1 MMNSMNIAWWV
12 KRWSDIHPD
21 KPAVIY
27 EDQTFTYQDLHQR
40 VEMTCCWLQDMGI
53 EKGDRVAAMMTNCP
67 EFIELFLAC
76 SRLGLVFVPVNFRLS
91 KSELDYTLKNSD
103 PRLFVFSENYMDS
116 IRALNFE
123 DNLPSV
129 LQAVFRENLSSSDSD
144 ADDKFIDYHKAVSD
158 FEGKRLSLSSP
169 DAAANPEDSHIIMY
183 TSGTTGRPKGAVL
196 PHRKTFFNCLN
207 ADLFF
212 QLNSNDI
219 MLIVTPLF
227 HSGALIIQ
235 TAPALYKGAT
245 LVLHPKFNP
254 KRVFE
259 DIARYRV
266 TKFQGVPTIFRG
278 LLQVPSEERADLS
291 SLNMCVIGGEKTTVE
306 LLKACSR
313 AGFPLRQILGQTETS
328 IFLWALENDYLKKPG
343 TVGKPVFHAEIDLI
357 DQEGSSVPEGS
368 IGEIVVKGP
377 ITMKEYW
384 RDPVKTEKA
393 IKNGWLHTGDLA
405 KKDADGYFYLVDRA
419 KDMYISGGE
428 NVYPAE
434 VEKVLQ
440 RHPGIEDVAV
450 VGMPDPL
457 WGETGVAYI
466 ISKPGKKPDPIE
478 LLSLCD
484 GNLARYKWPKKYVFC
499 ENFPRTA
506 TDKVQKGALVEM
518 NKGKEQPI
526 GDTTGI

>member
-1 MMNSMNIAWWV
+1 
-12 KRWSDIHPD
+12 
-21 KPAVIY
+21 
-27 EDQTFTYQDLHQR
+27 
-40 VEMTCCWLQDMGI
+40 MGI

-67 EFIELFLAC
+67 DFIELFLAC
-76 SRLGLVFVPVNFRLS
+76 SRLGLVFVPVNFRLT

-103 PRLFVFSENYMDS
+103 PRLFVFSENYIDS
-116 IRALNFE
+116 IQALNFE
-123 DNLPSV
+123 DNLSSV
-129 LQAVFRENLSSSDSD
+129 LQAVLRENLSSSDSD
-144 ADDKFIDYHKAVSD
+144 ADDKFIDYHKAISD
-158 FEGKRLSLSSP
+158 FEGKRLILSSP
-169 DAAANPEDSHIIMY
+169 DAAANPEDSHVIMY

-343 TVGKPVFHAEIDLI
+343 TVGKPVFHAEIDHI
-357 DQEGSSVPEGS
+357 DQEGNSVPEGS

-384 RDPVKTEKA
+384 RDPVKTEKSHQ
-393 IKNGWLHTGDLA
+393 KRLA
-405 KKDADGYFYLVDRA
+405 PYG
-419 KDMYISGGE
+419 
-428 NVYPAE
+428 
-434 VEKVLQ
+434 
-440 RHPGIEDVAV
+440 
-450 VGMPDPL
+450 
-457 WGETGVAYI
+457 
-466 ISKPGKKPDPIE
+466 
-478 LLSLCD
+478 
-484 GNLARYKWPKKYVFC
+484 
-499 ENFPRTA
+499 
-506 TDKVQKGALVEM
+506 
-518 NKGKEQPI
+518 
-526 GDTTGI
+526 